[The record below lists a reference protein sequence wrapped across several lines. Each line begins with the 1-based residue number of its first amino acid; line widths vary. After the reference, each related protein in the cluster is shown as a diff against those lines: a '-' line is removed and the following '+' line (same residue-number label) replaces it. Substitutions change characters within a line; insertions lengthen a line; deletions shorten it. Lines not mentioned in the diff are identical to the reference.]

1 MKTGRGGGGLR
12 FSEEDLAY
20 MQSKVRGTNITAGV
34 GSKLPKTVIKS
45 GTDVSFES
53 SEEKTAAPPK
63 TPSNK
68 TVKKQAP
75 NPPSDVSGAEDPD
88 WTAPRTVKVARVK
101 GGKTV
106 NQHITEVIKSIKNAV
121 ITTAVSE
128 VHIAIYFDGARL
140 LTLNEILA
148 VFPYQPYLIFAY
160 KKAWKE
166 KIDQALLILKSNAK
180 CKIPEFT
187 ESCVFVGFRS
197 STRLVDRDG
206 LSPCFKYILDDLRNQ
221 KALSPIQILKDDNP
235 NLIVETPCYQVQ
247 GLHAVGIRLEKVV
260 DWSEPEVNKAKMLSS
275 DPLSSWAHKGID

>member
-1 MKTGRGGGGLR
+1 MKSGRGGGGLR
-12 FSEEDLAY
+12 FSEDDLAY
-20 MQSKVRGTNITAGV
+20 MQGRVRGTKITAGV
-34 GSKLPKTVIKS
+34 GSSLPKAVIKS
-45 GTDVSFES
+45 GEDVSFES
-53 SEEKTAAPPK
+53 SKEMTLAKQKSPSKKRIKEQSPSPP
-63 TPSNK
+63 T
-68 TVKKQAP
+68 
-75 NPPSDVSGAEDPD
+75 DIRCGEDPD

-106 NQHITEVIKSIKNAV
+106 NQHIAEVIKSIKGAD
-121 ITTAVSE
+121 ITTAVSDM
-128 VHIAIYFDGARL
+128 HIAIYFDGARL

-160 KKAWKE
+160 KKAWAE
-166 KIDQALLILKSNAK
+166 KIDQALLILKSNAR

-221 KALSPIQILKDDNP
+221 KVLSPIQILKDDNP
-235 NLIVETPCYQVQ
+235 NLIVETPCYQVR

-260 DWSEPEVNKAKMLSS
+260 DWSEPEVNKTKLLSS
-275 DPLSSWAHKGID
+275 DPISSWSHKGLD